1 LTNKREI
8 KAIQLLA
15 KGNGIKPLSR
25 SKFLVRSES
34 NPRRWHEVAW
44 KNGKW
49 CCECEDYA
57 KRKIRCKHIY
67 AVSYFL
73 ALREITAGVKDPEHG
88 SVCKKCHSAK
98 YLVKY
103 GIRRNQSGPVQ
114 KLYCKRCKVW
124 STDRGG
130 FERMKNQTIVIVS
143 ALDLYFRNVSLRQI
157 SQHFHSTFGIYVSY
171 GAIYNWIRKYVEL
184 VSRYT
189 QKLKMVTSERWHADE
204 TLIKVRSRQMVLWSL
219 LDSETRQQIAYHISQ
234 DRSKEEAAVLFRK
247 GKKASKTI
255 PTEVVTDGLES
266 YNEAIETELANKNE
280 KSSNMGILHIVGPL
294 VGKINNNKIE
304 RFNESIKGRIKVM
317 GKLNS
322 AKGAESF
329 AKGYQIHY
337 NWIRGHE
344 ALNGRTPTEE
354 SNKSTEKM
362 NWKKLIE
369 KASEC

>member
-1 LTNKREI
+1 MTNKREI

-15 KGNGIKPLSR
+15 KGNNIKPLSR

-34 NPRRWHEVAW
+34 DPRRWHEVAW
-44 KNGKW
+44 ENGQW
-49 CCECEDYA
+49 RCRCEDYA

-67 AVSYFL
+67 AVSYSL
-73 ALREITAGVKDPEHG
+73 ALREITAGVKDRERG

-103 GIRRNQSGPVQ
+103 GVRPNQSGPAQ
-114 KLYCKRCKVW
+114 KLYCKRCKTW

-157 SQHFHSTFGIYVSY
+157 SQHLHSTFGIYVSY

-234 DRSKEEAAVLFRK
+234 SRSKEEAAVLFRK

-255 PTEVVTDGLES
+255 PSEIVTDGLGS
-266 YNEAIETELANKNE
+266 YNEAIETEFANKND
-280 KSSNMGILHIVGPL
+280 KSSNIGTLHIVGPL
-294 VGKINNNKIE
+294 VGKVNNNKIE
-304 RFNESIKGRIKVM
+304 RFNGSIKERIKVM

-322 AKGAESF
+322 AKGAETF

-337 NWIRGHE
+337 NWIRGHK
-344 ALNGRTPTEE
+344 ALNGRAPAEMPHTSP
-354 SNKSTEKM
+354 EKM
-362 NWKKLIE
+362 NWKRLIE
-369 KASEC
+369 KASKC